1 MINKTTI
8 SPSQSS
14 HGGTLYYVYE
24 IPRDEYHYE
33 KIQKRKFR

>member
-1 MINKTTI
+1 MVAKSTI

-24 IPRDEYHYE
+24 VPREQYHI
-33 KIQKRKFR
+33 KPSR